1 MSYLLS
7 KYRNMDLLHGSLWDK
22 IIVFSM
28 PLAFTSILQQLFNA
42 ADVAVLGNF
51 VGNDA
56 VAAIGNNIPIIGMV
70 VNFFVGISLG
80 ANVVVARYIGMKD
93 PNNANNAVHT
103 ALALAIIIGLAVAFV
118 GITLADA
125 IVSWLG
131 VPDNVKD
138 DASIYLRVYF
148 LGMPLIALY
157 NFEAALFRSRGNT
170 GTPLMALI
178 YASLFNI
185 AGNFIVVL
193 VFDMQTDGVA
203 LTTALS
209 NGLCAFYLFFKLR
222 KDNGFLHLDYKK
234 ILDFR
239 PRRALAIVSIGLPAG
254 IQSMV
259 FSLSNLL
266 IQSAINSLGTDVMAA
281 SAIAFTIEIN
291 VYCFINA
298 FGLAATTFISQ
309 NYGAGNLLRCRQIIH
324 ACFWLDF
331 IVTAVFSV
339 FILSFSY
346 ELVGFFSDKETVI
359 ALGSIRI
366 FYVVGPELL
375 SAAMEIMS
383 GSMRGF
389 GYSLPPALVTLFG
402 ICCVRIIWVFTVF
415 KVNPTYFVLM
425 SVYGISWAITT
436 VLLYIVYVRF
446 IRRLRKQEHI
456 LN

>member
-402 ICCVRIIWVFTVF
+402 ICCVRIIWFFTVF